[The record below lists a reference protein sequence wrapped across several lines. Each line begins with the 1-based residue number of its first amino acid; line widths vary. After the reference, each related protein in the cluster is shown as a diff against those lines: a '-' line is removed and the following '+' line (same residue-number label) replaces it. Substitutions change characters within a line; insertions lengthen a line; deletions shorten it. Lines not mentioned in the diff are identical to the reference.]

1 MYSQR
6 ILMSIQAQAAIRSKK
21 LGVLIRDAR
30 QKRRKTLHEAANL
43 VGTTPGIFFAWEEG
57 RRSPSLPELELL
69 AYSFSLPL
77 NHFWGNALHAD
88 AVGLAGNL
96 NQKALVSIRQRFI
109 GALLRQAREK
119 REKSLTQLAEQ
130 SGVSMKRLRAFELGD
145 NPIPLPEL
153 EGLINL
159 LGGSIEDLF
168 DQSGPVGEW
177 MALQQA
183 LGEFQQLPRELR
195 DFISKPGNRP
205 YLELAMKL
213 SALSGDKLR
222 SVAESLLDITF

>member
-1 MYSQR
+1 
-6 ILMSIQAQAAIRSKK
+6 MSIQAQAAIRSKK

-30 QKRRKTLHEAANL
+30 LKRRKTLPEAANL
-43 VGTTPGIFFAWEEG
+43 VGTTPGIFYAWEEG

-77 NHFWGNALHAD
+77 NHFWGNALHSD
-88 AVGLAGNL
+88 ASGLAGNL
-96 NQKALVSIRQRFI
+96 NQKALLSIRQRFI

-119 REKSLTQLAEQ
+119 RDRSLSQMAEQ
-130 SGVSMKRLRAFELGD
+130 SGISVKRLRAFELGD
-145 NPIPLPEL
+145 SPIPLPEL

-177 MALQQA
+177 MAVQQA
-183 LGEFQQLPRELR
+183 LGEFQQLPRDLR

-222 SVAESLLDITF
+222 SVAESLLDITY

>member
-1 MYSQR
+1 
-6 ILMSIQAQAAIRSKK
+6 
-21 LGVLIRDAR
+21 V
-30 QKRRKTLHEAANL
+30 
-43 VGTTPGIFFAWEEG
+43 
-57 RRSPSLPELELL
+57 
-69 AYSFSLPL
+69 
-77 NHFWGNALHAD
+77 
-88 AVGLAGNL
+88 
-96 NQKALVSIRQRFI
+96 
-109 GALLRQAREK
+109 
-119 REKSLTQLAEQ
+119 
-130 SGVSMKRLRAFELGD
+130 KRLRAFELGD